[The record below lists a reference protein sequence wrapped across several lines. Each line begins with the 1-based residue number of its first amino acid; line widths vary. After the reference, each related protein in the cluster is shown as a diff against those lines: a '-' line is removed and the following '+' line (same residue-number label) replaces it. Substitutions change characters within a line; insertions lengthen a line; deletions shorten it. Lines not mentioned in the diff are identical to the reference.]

1 VVYTKDAP
9 GFFEYRGAW
18 LEILMKL
25 NSLMTVALAAAVSAA
40 SAFAATPA
48 IGVASALGSFSVNSA
63 QVSGNANVFDGSQVR
78 TDKAASQI
86 LLQNGSSLTLATN
99 TAATVYNDHLVIRE
113 GAARVDDMSNYSV
126 QGLGYRVVADEP
138 GSQTAVRLDNGAFEV
153 ASMSGAVKVF
163 DSKGAMLTRI
173 GAGTASSF
181 KPGQTGAS
189 GASGA
194 SGGAAST
201 IGSGSSTVLL
211 YGAVVLGLAG
221 AGLGTLA
228 YVKASD
234 NASSPVSH

>member
-1 VVYTKDAP
+1 
-9 GFFEYRGAW
+9 
-18 LEILMKL
+18 MKL

-48 IGVASALGSFSVNSA
+48 IGVASAFGSFSVNSA

-113 GAARVDDMSNYSV
+113 GAARVDDMSNYNV

-138 GSQTAVRLDNGAFEV
+138 GSQAAVRLNNGAFEV

-163 DSKGAMLTRI
+163 DSRGAMLTRI

-181 KPGQTGAS
+181 KPGQS
-189 GASGA
+189 GASSESGA
-194 SGGAAST
+194 AAGGGAAST
-201 IGSGSSTVLL
+201 VGSGSANILL
-211 YGAVVLGLAG
+211 YGAVVAGLAG

-234 NASSPVSH
+234 NATSPVSH